1 MAEASS
7 VPDPSN
13 SFFYLLRKGNM
24 SSASAALGN
33 TLLAIVKGI
42 AASMTGS
49 GAMFAS
55 TMHSIADAVNQA
67 FVFTG
72 SVLAEKKPTRRFPT
86 GFGRVINIFCMV
98 AVIVVTIMA
107 YETIHEGFHL
117 LKHPAESHGFLLNLI
132 VLLLA
137 LATDGFVLIKAM
149 KEIRHEAGIEA
160 KGLALLPAAFRNVG
174 RAAPPTRLVFYE
186 DLVATLGALFALVAV
201 VVTSLTSFHQIDGIS
216 SILIGLLM
224 VIVAFRVGYDNMV
237 GLIGVAAPRDVE
249 KKVAELI
256 FAESNVV
263 DINKMRI
270 MQEGR
275 YYHVEGMIELRK
287 GLSLADA
294 DDIKFSVRD
303 RLLQDPSISDV
314 NLGIIEDNGV
324 TDWVDEEEEE
334 QSVKETVK

>member
-13 SFFYLLRKGNM
+13 SFFSLIRKGNV
-24 SSASAALGN
+24 SSGTAAIGN

-42 AASMTGS
+42 AAALTGS

-55 TMHSIADAVNQA
+55 TMHSIADAVNQL
-67 FVFTG
+67 FVFVG
-72 SVLAEKKPTRRFPT
+72 SVMAEKRPTRRFPT

-107 YETIHEGFHL
+107 YETIHEGIHL
-117 LKHPAESHGFLLNLI
+117 LNHPSEASGFWLNLI

-137 LATDGFVLIKAM
+137 LGVDGFVLIKAM
-149 KEIRHEAGIEA
+149 KEIRHEAAVEA

-186 DLVATLGALFALVAV
+186 DLVATLGALFALIAV
-201 VVTSLTSFHQIDGIS
+201 VITSLTAFHQIDGIS
-216 SILIGLLM
+216 SILIGILM
-224 VIVAFRVGYDNMV
+224 VFVAFRVGYDNMV
-237 GLIGVAAPRDVE
+237 GLIGVAAPREVE
-249 KKVAELI
+249 EKVADLI
-256 FAESNVV
+256 FSNPDVV
-263 DINKMRI
+263 DINKLRI

-303 RLLQDPSISDV
+303 RLLQDSSISDV

-324 TDWVDEEEEE
+324 KDWVPEEDHL
-334 QSVKETVK
+334 VKPTDK